1 MYINNMPKSS
11 SSNKSKKNQEKLVS
25 NIEQQ
30 SNTEVVSNT
39 VDQTLSTPEVVSN
52 NVTDG
57 INEESS
63 IELMFNKLLNQ
74 LVDVQSVVKT
84 LHSNLKVLQKEVL
97 KEKKEN
103 KKKESKIKKKSD
115 KKKNPSGF
123 AKPSPISPEL
133 ATFLG
138 ISPDEQ
144 IARTD
149 VTSKVIGYVKEFN
162 LQNPENKKQ
171 IFPDEKLGLILQS
184 GNDVVTFF
192 NLQTYLKKH
201 FINNTTVVPTVDE
214 TVDVPAV

>member
-1 MYINNMPKSS
+1 MYINKMPKSS
-11 SSNKSKKNQEKLVS
+11 SSNKSKKSQEKVVS
-25 NIEQQ
+25 NNEQQ
-30 SNTEVVSNT
+30 SNTEVV
-39 VDQTLSTPEVVSN
+39 LSTNEQPVSEIVNNNLTDVV
-52 NVTDG
+52 
-57 INEESS
+57 NEESS
-63 IELMFNKLLNQ
+63 VEIMFNKLLNQ
-74 LVDVQSVVKT
+74 LVDVQLVVKT

-123 AKPSPISPEL
+123 AKPSPISLEL
-133 ATFLG
+133 ASFLG

-171 IFPDEKLGLILQS
+171 IFPDEKLGSILQS

-201 FINNTTVVPTVDE
+201 FVNNTTVASTVDA
-214 TVDVPAV
+214 PAI